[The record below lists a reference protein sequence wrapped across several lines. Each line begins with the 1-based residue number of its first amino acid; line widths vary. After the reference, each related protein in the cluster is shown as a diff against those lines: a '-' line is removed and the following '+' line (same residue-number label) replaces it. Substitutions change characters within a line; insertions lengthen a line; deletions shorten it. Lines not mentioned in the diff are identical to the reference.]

1 MDKIVKIPNFKVSE
15 RAFQGLSVQK
25 PLNVTM
31 ENLRELFWPLHGGG
45 RVYQISQGFYNLG
58 NSLVHL
64 GPD

>member
-31 ENLRELFWPLHGGG
+31 ENLRELF
-45 RVYQISQGFYNLG
+45 
-58 NSLVHL
+58 
-64 GPD
+64 

>member
-15 RAFQGLSVQK
+15 RAFQRLSVQK

-45 RVYQISQGFYNLG
+45 RVNISAKVFIT
-58 NSLVHL
+58 LVI
-64 GPD
+64 P